1 MEVTKTIK
9 DGLLVINLIGRID
22 ASNAPEVEKNI
33 NEIIS
38 NSSEKNYIIDAEKL
52 EYISSAGL
60 RVLLRLRKTVSELK
74 VINVS
79 NEIYNIFDMT
89 GFVELLTVEK
99 AYRKLSVDGCEVIA
113 QGAKGRIYRYDD
125 ETIVKVFYKNS
136 PIEEIKNEREL
147 CRKVFMKGINSAI
160 PYDIVK
166 VGEFYG
172 TVVELLNAK
181 SLSKQII
188 KNPDKLEEYMHIFS
202 DFLKKI
208 HTVKAT
214 LDEFP
219 SIKEEGIVWVNAMKG
234 RISDE
239 AFNKLNQLINEMPV
253 TPILI
258 HGDYHTN
265 NVMLDENGPILIDM
279 DTVSVGNPV
288 FDLVGTYLACVGYSM
303 FNPQNSLDF
312 SGIPYETTV
321 KMWDLFLNDYFD
333 GNKEKMNEAQ
343 LKVEIISGAR
353 IIRRMYKHKLDNT
366 EEGKKIIEYYT
377 NKIENNIKVVDNLYI

>member
-89 GFVELLTVEK
+89 GFVELLIVEK

-136 PIEEIKNEREL
+136 PI
-147 CRKVFMKGINSAI
+147 
-160 PYDIVK
+160 
-166 VGEFYG
+166 
-172 TVVELLNAK
+172 
-181 SLSKQII
+181 
-188 KNPDKLEEYMHIFS
+188 
-202 DFLKKI
+202 
-208 HTVKAT
+208 
-214 LDEFP
+214 
-219 SIKEEGIVWVNAMKG
+219 
-234 RISDE
+234 
-239 AFNKLNQLINEMPV
+239 
-253 TPILI
+253 
-258 HGDYHTN
+258 
-265 NVMLDENGPILIDM
+265 
-279 DTVSVGNPV
+279 
-288 FDLVGTYLACVGYSM
+288 
-303 FNPQNSLDF
+303 
-312 SGIPYETTV
+312 
-321 KMWDLFLNDYFD
+321 
-333 GNKEKMNEAQ
+333 
-343 LKVEIISGAR
+343 
-353 IIRRMYKHKLDNT
+353 
-366 EEGKKIIEYYT
+366 
-377 NKIENNIKVVDNLYI
+377 

>member
-22 ASNAPEVEKNI
+22 ASNAPEVEKKI
-33 NEIIS
+33 NEFIS
-38 NSSEKNYIIDAEKL
+38 NSIEKNFIIDAERL

-60 RVLLRLRKTVSELK
+60 RILLRLRKTVSELK

-202 DFLKKI
+202 DF
-208 HTVKAT
+208 
-214 LDEFP
+214 
-219 SIKEEGIVWVNAMKG
+219 
-234 RISDE
+234 
-239 AFNKLNQLINEMPV
+239 
-253 TPILI
+253 
-258 HGDYHTN
+258 
-265 NVMLDENGPILIDM
+265 
-279 DTVSVGNPV
+279 
-288 FDLVGTYLACVGYSM
+288 
-303 FNPQNSLDF
+303 
-312 SGIPYETTV
+312 
-321 KMWDLFLNDYFD
+321 
-333 GNKEKMNEAQ
+333 
-343 LKVEIISGAR
+343 
-353 IIRRMYKHKLDNT
+353 
-366 EEGKKIIEYYT
+366 
-377 NKIENNIKVVDNLYI
+377 